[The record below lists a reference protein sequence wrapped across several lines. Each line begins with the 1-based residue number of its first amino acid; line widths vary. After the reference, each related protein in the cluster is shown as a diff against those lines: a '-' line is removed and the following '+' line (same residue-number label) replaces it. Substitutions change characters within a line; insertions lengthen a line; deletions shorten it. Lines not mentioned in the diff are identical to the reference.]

1 MAEPADR
8 MEATEATAVHAE
20 AGRESGEPAVLVDSV
35 SMLMVVG
42 GIPAM
47 SLFFVVLFLLT
58 AAFDLPF

>member
-1 MAEPADR
+1 MAEAAERVESAPPTTSPREPAPD
-8 MEATEATAVHAE
+8 A
-20 AGRESGEPAVLVDSV
+20 GEPEVLVDSLSV
-35 SMLMVVG
+35 LMVLG